1 MLRVKQWYVGYVLN
15 EMRITQSSRIG
26 YAPILLIF
34 NRSLQKQRA
43 KKADQ
48 RISPRRALKA
58 IIANLP
64 PVSVFEIHA
73 ATGREVCTSFHPIST
88 IFLPLV
94 AKFLE
99 VFREICLHIKNPYY
113 RYRQY
118 GLTQLFGI
126 QLLINKICSN
136 TIIERHFVA
145 FRRLQ

>member
-1 MLRVKQWYVGYVLN
+1 
-15 EMRITQSSRIG
+15 MRIAQSSRIG

-58 IIANLP
+58 IIAIQP

-73 ATGREVCTSFHPIST
+73 ATGREVYTSFHPIST

-94 AKFLE
+94 SKFLK
-99 VFREICLHIKNPYY
+99 VFEYFLLNLKSKRYYLKWRYLFPCLKY
-113 RYRQY
+113 
-118 GLTQLFGI
+118 QLWV
-126 QLLINKICSN
+126 LL
-136 TIIERHFVA
+136 RHF
-145 FRRLQ
+145 LQSSLCPRHYCNLPSKNSRSSTMTI

>member
-73 ATGREVCTSFHPIST
+73 AHQPPAESYTSFHTISAMLSVMVA
-88 IFLPLV
+88 IFS
-94 AKFLE
+94 KKMNF
-99 VFREICLHIKNPYY
+99 F
-113 RYRQY
+113 
-118 GLTQLFGI
+118 GLQNDNFNITSYI
-126 QLLINKICSN
+126 ASVCTTHKVSIADHMVIS
-136 TIIERHFVA
+136 E
-145 FRRLQ
+145 